1 MKLSAILEPLLR
13 AGVDPEVILDAVR
26 AFESEQDAAAEGG
39 KEKARARWRKW
50 KDAQTPTN
58 VGKRLQPLAND
69 SREGVTR
76 VEDISSTNKITGKE
90 ESKEE
95 RAPSAA
101 PKRAHR
107 LPADWV
113 LPDAWRAEAIAAG
126 VPPGR
131 VQIEADKMRNWSLSA
146 KNGAKLDWHA
156 SWRNWFQE
164 AIDRSAKGIGPPPS
178 RAPRNPGE
186 RALVKLQ
193 GQNHEP
199 PDPPQGYDPIGI
211 GNGQAPSSRLIGD
224 FTGPTLV
231 FGRTG

>member
-1 MKLSAILEPLLR
+1 MKLSAILAPMIA
-13 AGVDPEVILDAVR
+13 AGVSGEVILATVR
-26 AFESEQDAAAEGG
+26 AYEDERVDALEKRRESDRKRQAA
-39 KEKARARWRKW
+39 KADRDR
-50 KDAQTPTN
+50 Q
-58 VGKRLQPLAND
+58 
-69 SREGVTR
+69 SRESREPYTAVSSHVGVTR